1 MPKKPTK
8 AEAVKLLQAKSHQID
23 LAKAKK
29 MAKKY
34 QKFAKALAASVAA
47 GAPAP
52 ADTPPLPYA
61 YQFNKKGIQ
70 KLLKE
75 TGAVGLRIYPGLD
88 DQGQMTLVLVAF
100 DENGNNITYPPV
112 TPLTKDKAGKARKA
126 LKSGGDED
134 PNEGVLDDTQI
145 CPPYPA
151 PTTP

>member
-1 MPKKPTK
+1 
-8 AEAVKLLQAKSHQID
+8 
-23 LAKAKK
+23 

-52 ADTPPLPYA
+52 ADTPPLPNA
-61 YQFNKKGIQ
+61 YQFNKKGVL

-88 DQGQMTLVLVAF
+88 DEGQMTLLLVAF
-100 DENGNNITYPPV
+100 DEQGENITYPPV
-112 TPLTKDKAGKARKA
+112 SPAVAPKAAKGSKA
-126 LKSGGDED
+126 LKADED
-134 PNEGVLDDTQI
+134 PDEGVLDDTQR

-151 PTTP
+151 PPTP

>member
-1 MPKKPTK
+1 MAKKLTK
-8 AEAVKLLQAKSHQID
+8 ADAVLQLQAKSHRID

-34 QKFAKALAASVAA
+34 QKFAKALAESVAT

-52 ADTPPLPYA
+52 ADTPPMPNA
-61 YQFNKKGIQ
+61 YQFNKKGVV

-88 DQGQMTLVLVAF
+88 DEGQMTLLLVAF
-100 DENGNNITYPPV
+100 NEQGENITYPPV
-112 TPLTKDKAGKARKA
+112 APATAKSGKA
-126 LKSGGDED
+126 LKADGEPD
-134 PNEGVLDDTQI
+134 EGVLDDTQR

-151 PTTP
+151 PPTP